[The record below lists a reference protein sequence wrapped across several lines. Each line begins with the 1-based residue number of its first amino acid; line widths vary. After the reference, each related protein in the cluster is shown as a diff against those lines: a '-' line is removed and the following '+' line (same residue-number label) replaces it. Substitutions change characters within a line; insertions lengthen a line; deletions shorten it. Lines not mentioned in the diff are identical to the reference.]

1 MILQIN
7 NWLWQG
13 SISAIKDKDYL
24 KHNIKG
30 IVFLGENN
38 ERVFPDYADNV
49 DYLWCPFNDPG
60 ENLTAKK
67 IEEIMGFA
75 SDIKV
80 EGSVLVACFGGINR
94 SSAICAIV
102 LHYIESMKEKE
113 ACNLIRKKNPSMGIR
128 KELTEKI
135 KTLLGLNIS

>member
-30 IVFLGENN
+30 IVFPG
-38 ERVFPDYADNV
+38 DADNV

-67 IEEIMGFA
+67 IEEILGFA

-80 EGSVLVACFGGINR
+80 EGGVLIACFGGINR

-135 KTLLGLNIS
+135 KTLIGLNIS